1 MKEKKKMIAIKM
13 ALGLSV
19 NEIGFHYF
27 MEVLIVV
34 IMVTHDVELCKYGSR
49 IIEIVKGKAY
59 DRKTI

>member
-1 MKEKKKMIAIKM
+1 MIAIKM